1 MTYWIGEKTARFAG
15 CGLLVTVMALLCSAM
30 SFAQVTSGTIF
41 GTVKDQSGAY
51 AANATVTIR
60 DAATGVERSVST
72 TEGGG
77 FVVPSMPPGTY
88 VITIELA
95 GFKKLE
101 KTGIILSAA
110 DRLNAGDFVLTVGGA
125 AEQVTVTADAGQLQ
139 LQSNSG
145 ERSDLVTSK
154 QINDLAL
161 NGRNIIDF
169 VKLIPGVVSGFD
181 GQVAGTGGI
190 DAFNVNGTRANQH
203 EFTIDGASNVD
214 TGNNGGTHVT
224 LNPDAIA
231 ELRVLTSNYQAE
243 YGKAGGGQLAVVT
256 KNGTNEFHGN
266 ARWFHRHEGLNANNW
281 FANQSGTPIAKYR
294 YNYLGYQIGGPV
306 LIPGT
311 GFNKNKDKL
320 YFFRSQEY
328 YNQLTPAA
336 YEQFRVP
343 TALERVGDFSQTVDG
358 NGNPLVIYN
367 PATGTPFSGN
377 KIDRNQLPPQQQAI
391 FDQVSKVLSLYDA
404 PNVAGNNRYK

>member
-60 DAATGVERSVST
+60 DAAAGVERSVST

-145 ERSDLVTSK
+145 ERSDLITSK

-161 NGRNIIDF
+161 NGRNILDF
-169 VKLIPGVVSGFD
+169 LKLIPGVVSGFD
-181 GQVAGTGGI
+181 GQFAGTGGI

-224 LNPDAIA
+224 LNPDAI
-231 ELRVLTSNYQAE
+231 EEVKVLTSNYQAE
-243 YGKAGGGQLAVVT
+243 FGKAAGGQIAIVT
-256 KNGTNEFHGN
+256 KGGTNQWHGDV
-266 ARWFHRHEGLNANNW
+266 RFFHRNEGLNANEF
-281 FANQSGTPIAKYR
+281 FANNNNTPIAKYR
-294 YNYLGYQIGGPV
+294 YNYIGYQIGGP
-306 LIPGT
+306 IR
-311 GFNKNKDKL
+311 KDKL
-320 YFFRSQEY
+320 FVFWNQEIY
-328 YNQLTPAA
+328 RQLIPISGTTTFYTP
-336 YEQFRVP
+336 
-343 TALERVGDFSQTVDG
+343 TKLERQGDFSQSIDG
-358 NGNPLVIYN
+358 NGLPIVIAGPGITN
-367 PATGTPFSGN
+367 N
-377 KIDRNQLPPQQQAI
+377 KIDPTQL
-391 FDQVSKVLSLYDA
+391 
-404 PNVAGNNRYK
+404 